1 VDKFGYKALQVIDG
15 KLVSLYAR
23 YLNSDTVEY
32 KLGQVIRPKRRTSP
46 LFVYDDKD
54 KAINRARND
63 SVVYRVVY
71 KESNKR
77 PDRDHDISIQD
88 DSSFADELCLLYPV
102 WQGNE
107 VRGEFPLYK
116 EEEDSWNSVRKVI
129 VI

>member
-1 VDKFGYKALQVIDG
+1 MDKFGYKALRVLDG

-23 YLNSDTVEY
+23 YLGSDTVEY
-32 KLGQVIRPKRRTSP
+32 KTGEVIRPKRRTSP

-54 KAINRARND
+54 KAIDRARDD
-63 SVVYRVVY
+63 SVVYRVAY

-77 PDRDHDISIQD
+77 PDRDYYLSIQD

-102 WQGNE
+102 WQGDE
-107 VRGEFPLYK
+107 VRSEFPLYK
-116 EEEDSWNSVRKVI
+116 EEDSWETVRKVI

>member
-1 VDKFGYKALQVIDG
+1 MDKFGYKALQVIDG

-46 LFVYDDKD
+46 LFVYDDKY
-54 KAINRARND
+54 KAIARAKGD

-77 PDRDHDISIQD
+77 PDRDHDILIQD

-102 WQGNE
+102 WQGDD

-116 EEEDSWNSVRKVI
+116 EEDSVRKVI